1 MLHSKLTKGVKRDPS
16 LPKGRQTDDI
26 SEKEIKELVG
36 DLHFDRSQLIEALH
50 LIQDKFNCLSQRHL
64 KSLSELFKLSQAEV
78 FEVASFYHHFDIV
91 KDGESLDHELTIRIC
106 DGLSCEMAGAQHL
119 IKNVKEI
126 IDENKIRIQKVPC
139 IGRCANAPAAQ
150 VGKKA
155 VNNAT
160 PLKLLKFSKEDTTP
174 EIPDY
179 QNLSDYL
186 NIGGY
191 ECLKKVIAK
200 KLNLENAISI
210 LAKSGLRG
218 LGGAGFPADK
228 KWQIVNSYNG
238 IRYMTINGDEGEP
251 GTFKDRFW
259 LESEPHKM
267 LEGAQIAALLVGCN
281 KIYLYMRDEYPAVL
295 EILKAEIEKLEKTN
309 FWLVPMEIRRG
320 AGAYICGEESAMI
333 ESIEGKRGLPR
344 HRPPYIAEKGLF
356 GRPTLNHNI
365 ETLFWIPEILSKGS
379 EWFSGLGF
387 NENHKGVRSYSVSG
401 RVLNPGVKVAPAGIP
416 VRKLIDDY
424 CGGMLPGHEFKAFFP
439 GGASGG
445 IFPAKMSDMGLDF
458 GIFEP
463 HGGFVGSHA
472 VIILSDQD
480 SILDAVINTIKFFK
494 HESCGQCTPCRN
506 GTEKLI
512 SLLAN
517 SNKDVEL
524 YEDLMMVMRDSSI
537 CGLGQA
543 ATNCLNH
550 LLKYFSE
557 ELNGTR

>member
-1 MLHSKLTKGVKRDPS
+1 MLQPRFKKNVKRDPS
-16 LPKGRQTDDI
+16 LPKGRQSDDT
-26 SEKEIKELVG
+26 SEKEVKELIG
-36 DLHFDRSQLIEALH
+36 NLPLHRSQLIEALH
-50 LIQDKFNCLSQRHL
+50 LIQDEFNCLSQRHL

-91 KDGESLDHELTIRIC
+91 KDGESLGHELTIRIC
-106 DGLSCEMAGAQHL
+106 DGLSCEMAGAQHI

-160 PLKLLKFSKEDTTP
+160 PLKLLKFSKEDTAP
-174 EIPDY
+174 KIPDY
-179 QNLSDYL
+179 QNLNDYL
-186 NIGGY
+186 NKGGY
-191 ECLKKVIAK
+191 QCLKKVIAK
-200 KLNLENAISI
+200 KLNLETAISI

-295 EILKAEIEKLEKTN
+295 EILKAEIKKLEKTN
-309 FWLVPMEIRRG
+309 FWLVPLEIRRG

-365 ETLFWIPEILSKGS
+365 ETLFWIPEILSKGA
-379 EWFSGLGF
+379 EWFAGLGF

-401 RVLNPGVKVAPAGIP
+401 RVSNPGVKVAPAGIP
-416 VRKLIDDY
+416 VIKLIDDY
-424 CGGMLPGHEFKAFFP
+424 CGGMLPGHKLKAFFP

-445 IFPAKMSDMGLDF
+445 IFPAKMCDMGLDF

-463 HGGFVGSHA
+463 YGGFVGSHA

-512 SLLAN
+512 SLLSQ
-517 SNKDVEL
+517 SNRDVEL

-557 ELNGTR
+557 ELNGT

>member
-1 MLHSKLTKGVKRDPS
+1 MLQPRFKKNVKRDPS
-16 LPKGRQTDDI
+16 LPKGRQSDDT
-26 SEKEIKELVG
+26 SDKEVKELIG
-36 DLHFDRSQLIEALH
+36 NLPLHRSQLIEALH
-50 LIQDKFNCLSQRHL
+50 LIQDEFNCLSQRHL

-91 KDGESLDHELTIRIC
+91 KDGESLGHELTIRIC

-160 PLKLLKFSKEDTTP
+160 PLKLLKFSKEDTAP
-174 EIPDY
+174 KIPDY
-179 QNLSDYL
+179 QNLNDYL
-186 NIGGY
+186 NKGGY
-191 ECLKKVIAK
+191 QCLKKVIAK
-200 KLNLENAISI
+200 KLNLETAISI

-295 EILKAEIEKLEKTN
+295 EILKAEIKKLEKTN
-309 FWLVPMEIRRG
+309 FWLVPLEIRRG

-365 ETLFWIPEILSKGS
+365 ETLFWIPEILSKGA
-379 EWFSGLGF
+379 EWFAGLGF

-401 RVLNPGVKVAPAGIP
+401 RVSNPGVKVAPAGIP
-416 VRKLIDDY
+416 VIKLIDDY
-424 CGGMLPGHEFKAFFP
+424 CGGMLPGHKLKAFFP

-445 IFPAKMSDMGLDF
+445 IFPAKMCDMGLDF

-463 HGGFVGSHA
+463 YGGFVGSHA

-512 SLLAN
+512 SLLSQ
-517 SNKDVEL
+517 SNRDVEL

-557 ELNGTR
+557 ELNGT

>member
-1 MLHSKLTKGVKRDPS
+1 MLQPRFKKNVKRDPS
-16 LPKGRQTDDI
+16 LPKGRQSDDT
-26 SEKEIKELVG
+26 SDKEVKELIG
-36 DLHFDRSQLIEALH
+36 NLPLHRSQLIEALH
-50 LIQDKFNCLSQRHL
+50 LIQDEFNCLSQRHL

-91 KDGESLDHELTIRIC
+91 KDGESLGHELTIRIC
-106 DGLSCEMAGAQHL
+106 DGLSCEMAGAQHI

-160 PLKLLKFSKEDTTP
+160 PLKLLKFSKEDTAP
-174 EIPDY
+174 KIPDY
-179 QNLSDYL
+179 QNLNDYL
-186 NIGGY
+186 NKGGY
-191 ECLKKVIAK
+191 QCLKKVIAK
-200 KLNLENAISI
+200 KLNLETAISI

-295 EILKAEIEKLEKTN
+295 EILKAEIKKLEKTN
-309 FWLVPMEIRRG
+309 FWLVPLEIRRG

-365 ETLFWIPEILSKGS
+365 ETLFWIPEILSKGA
-379 EWFSGLGF
+379 EWFAGLGF

-401 RVLNPGVKVAPAGIP
+401 RVSNPGVKVAPAGIP
-416 VRKLIDDY
+416 VIKLIDDY
-424 CGGMLPGHEFKAFFP
+424 CGGMLPGHKLKAFFP

-445 IFPAKMSDMGLDF
+445 IFPAKMCDMGLDF

-463 HGGFVGSHA
+463 YGGFVGSHA

-512 SLLAN
+512 SLLSQ
-517 SNKDVEL
+517 SNRDVEL

>member
-1 MLHSKLTKGVKRDPS
+1 MLQPRFKKNVKRDPS
-16 LPKGRQTDDI
+16 LPKGRQSDDT
-26 SEKEIKELVG
+26 SEKEVKELIG
-36 DLHFDRSQLIEALH
+36 NLPLHRSQLIEALH
-50 LIQDKFNCLSQRHL
+50 LIQDEFNCLSQRHL

-91 KDGESLDHELTIRIC
+91 KDGESLGHELTIRIC

-160 PLKLLKFSKEDTTP
+160 PLKLLKFSKEDTAP
-174 EIPDY
+174 KIPDY
-179 QNLSDYL
+179 QNLNDYL
-186 NIGGY
+186 NKGGY
-191 ECLKKVIAK
+191 QCLKKVIAK
-200 KLNLENAISI
+200 KLNLETAISI

-295 EILKAEIEKLEKTN
+295 EILKAEIKKLEKTN
-309 FWLVPMEIRRG
+309 FWLVPLEIRRG

-365 ETLFWIPEILSKGS
+365 ETLFWIPEILSKGA
-379 EWFSGLGF
+379 EWFAGLGF

-401 RVLNPGVKVAPAGIP
+401 RVSNPGVKVAPAGIP
-416 VRKLIDDY
+416 VIKLIDDY
-424 CGGMLPGHEFKAFFP
+424 CGGMLPGHKLKAFFP

-445 IFPAKMSDMGLDF
+445 IFPAKMCDMGLDF

-463 HGGFVGSHA
+463 YGGFVGSHA

-512 SLLAN
+512 SLLSQ
-517 SNKDVEL
+517 SNRDVEL

-557 ELNGTR
+557 ELNGT

>member
-1 MLHSKLTKGVKRDPS
+1 MLQPRFKKNVKRDPS
-16 LPKGRQTDDI
+16 LPKGRQSDDT
-26 SEKEIKELVG
+26 SDKEVKELIG
-36 DLHFDRSQLIEALH
+36 NLPLHRSQLIEALH
-50 LIQDKFNCLSQRHL
+50 LIQDEFNCLSQRHL

-91 KDGESLDHELTIRIC
+91 KDGESLGHELTIRIC
-106 DGLSCEMAGAQHL
+106 DGLSCEMAGAQHI

-160 PLKLLKFSKEDTTP
+160 PLKLLKFSKEDTAP
-174 EIPDY
+174 KIPDY
-179 QNLSDYL
+179 QNLNDYL
-186 NIGGY
+186 NKGGY
-191 ECLKKVIAK
+191 QCLKKVIAK
-200 KLNLENAISI
+200 KLNLETAISI

-295 EILKAEIEKLEKTN
+295 EILKAEIKKLEKTN
-309 FWLVPMEIRRG
+309 FWLVPLEIRRG

-365 ETLFWIPEILSKGS
+365 ETLFWIPEILSKGA
-379 EWFSGLGF
+379 EWFAGLGF

-401 RVLNPGVKVAPAGIP
+401 RVSNPGVKVAPAGIP
-416 VRKLIDDY
+416 VIKLIDDY
-424 CGGMLPGHEFKAFFP
+424 CGGMLPGHKLKAFFP

-445 IFPAKMSDMGLDF
+445 IFPAKMCDMGLDF

-463 HGGFVGSHA
+463 YGGFVGSHA

-512 SLLAN
+512 SLLSQ
-517 SNKDVEL
+517 SNRDVEL

-557 ELNGTR
+557 ELNGT